1 MTEELWWFPAG
12 AREFI
17 FSKISGLVLCL
28 IEPSIQ
34 WVSDALFLG
43 IKQL

>member
-17 FSKISGLVLCL
+17 FSKMSRLVLCP